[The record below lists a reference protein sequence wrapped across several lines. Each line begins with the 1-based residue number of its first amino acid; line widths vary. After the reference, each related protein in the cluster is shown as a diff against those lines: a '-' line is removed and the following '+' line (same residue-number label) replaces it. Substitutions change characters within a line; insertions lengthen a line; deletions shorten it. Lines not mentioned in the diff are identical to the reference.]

1 MKDLRNV
8 PEIALQS
15 AQRFGNSPAVVDGD
29 VVLSFV
35 DVKEQMVAVGASL
48 LASGVEPGDR
58 VALWAPNSAGWITS
72 ALGILASGAS
82 LVPLNTRFTG
92 HEVVPILETVD
103 AKMVLVADQFLGPQ
117 RVDTLLTE
125 GAALRCTEDLVRLP
139 DPGMATRPEWD
150 AFLHRGS
157 GVGHDDITNRIADI
171 GPDGISD
178 VMFTSG
184 TTGKAKGVM
193 LRHGTTLRAY
203 AAVNASFGLEEG
215 DRVLIGLPFFH
226 CFGYKAGWMLALL
239 SGATSYPLAVFDGE
253 VVMAMVSRHAITHL
267 PGSPTMFLP
276 LLESPNRSNYD
287 LSSIRVALL
296 GGAFTPVELVR
307 RLKAEVGIERMLNGY
322 GLTETHAIVAISQP
336 GDSVELVATTVG
348 KVLDDVEVV
357 TVDSDGRPQPR
368 GSEGELLVR
377 GYTQMTGYYED
388 EAATAAAYADDGWL
402 KTGDVGVIDEE
413 GYIRIT
419 DRKKDIFITGGFNV
433 APAEIENVLAY
444 EERIAQ
450 VAVVGVADH
459 RMGEV
464 GAAFVVPSGHS
475 HITPDDVIALCR
487 ERLATF
493 KVPRYVYVIDAL
505 PTNAMGKVLKDVL
518 RADHTSRSS
527 THPT

>member
-1 MKDLRNV
+1 MSGPKNV
-8 PEIALQS
+8 PDIALQS
-15 AQRFGNSPAVVDGD
+15 AERFGNLPAVVDGE

-35 DVKEQMVAVGASL
+35 DVKEQMVAVAASL
-48 LASGVEPGDR
+48 LASGVERGDR
-58 VALWAPNSAGWITS
+58 VALWAPNSAAWITS

-103 AKMVLVADQFLGPQ
+103 ARMVLAADQFLGPQ
-117 RVDTLLTE
+117 RLDTLMTE
-125 GAALRCTEDLVRLP
+125 GVALRSTQDLVLLP
-139 DPGMATRPEWD
+139 DPGIATRPEWD
-150 AFLHRGS
+150 TFLRRGS
-157 GVGHDDITNRIADI
+157 NVGDDEVMNRIANI
-171 GPDGISD
+171 GSDDVSD

-215 DRVLIGLPFFH
+215 DRILIGLPFFH

-239 SGATSYPLAVFDGE
+239 SGATSYPLAVFDEE

-276 LLESPNRSNYD
+276 LLESPSRSSYD

-322 GLTETHAIVAISQP
+322 GLTETHAIVAISRP
-336 GDSVELVATTVG
+336 EDSAELVATTVG

-357 TVDSDGRPQPR
+357 TVDSDGRPQPN
-368 GSEGELLVR
+368 GIEGELLVR
-377 GYTQMTGYYED
+377 GYTQMTGYYGDPE
-388 EAATAAAYADDGWL
+388 ATAAAYSDDGWL

-413 GYIRIT
+413 GYVRIT

-444 EERIAQ
+444 EDRIAQ

-464 GAAFVVPSGHS
+464 GAAFVVPAGES
-475 HITPDDVIALCR
+475 HITPDDVVAVCR
-487 ERLATF
+487 EKLASF
-493 KVPRYVYVIDAL
+493 KVPRYVYVVDAL
-505 PTNAMGKVLKDVL
+505 PTNAMGKILKDVL
-518 RADHTSRSS
+518 HAEHVSRSNS
-527 THPT
+527 SPS